1 MVQYLSK
8 NILILSVPTAVWQD
22 WDTFFKFLSECLEKT
37 PTIIDKMIEN
47 GDLKRVLNF
56 LCVRV
61 APV

>member
-1 MVQYLSK
+1 LTEK
-8 NILILSVPTAVWQD
+8 NKKNPAKDLSVA
-22 WDTFFKFLSECLEKT
+22 WDTYFKFLSECLEKT

-56 LCVRV
+56 LCERV